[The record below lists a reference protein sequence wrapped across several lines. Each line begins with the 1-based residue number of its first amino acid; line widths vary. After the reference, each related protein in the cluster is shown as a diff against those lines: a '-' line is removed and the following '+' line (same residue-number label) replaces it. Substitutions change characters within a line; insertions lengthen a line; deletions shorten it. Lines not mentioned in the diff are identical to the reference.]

1 MYAERLNYT
10 ECRHAFLAA
19 AEFAGASVTSYP
31 HSLLCPNGRELATD
45 VATIGNPD
53 AQKVIVVT
61 SGIHGVEL
69 PIGSQLQQEW
79 LAYAK
84 AADLRDTRLVFV
96 HALNPYGSA
105 YGLRTDE
112 HNVDCNRNFISDFNN
127 PPATSAGYHA
137 LSRAFEPCSLAP
149 YAIANSWRQMLTYAA
164 QHGIPAFEKVLV
176 AGQYDYP
183 KGLYFGG
190 REESWSRQTWKKI
203 VATHV
208 TNANPTEIYHTDIH
222 TGYGPYGAFQIL
234 PHQKYSSQSL
244 APDGDTVESVFPNHS
259 GNILGFWPQL
269 ISGRSNVKAIPQAV
283 EIGTSPIVGFDV
295 MQAMLCRSA
304 SFNVHKDNYPRAQQ
318 TINFMRDVFAPRDPV
333 WRQNA
338 LKNGMNFF
346 AVYMNAVLRAD
357 ALQK

>member
-10 ECRHAFLAA
+10 EYRDAFLAA
-19 AEFAGASVTSYP
+19 AESARASVTSYQHP
-31 HSLLCPNGRELATD
+31 LLGPNGEELATD

-53 AQKVIVVT
+53 AQKVIVAS

-69 PIGSQLQQEW
+69 PIGSQLQQQW

-84 AADLRDTRLVFV
+84 AADLSNTRLVFV

-112 HNVDCNRNFISDFNN
+112 HNVDCNRNFIFVFNN
-127 PPATSAGYHA
+127 PPATSAGYHD

-190 REESWSRQTWKKI
+190 REESWSRQTWKKV

-208 TNANPTEIYHTDIH
+208 TNTNPTDIHHIDIH

-234 PHQKYSSQSL
+234 PHQKYSSQSV
-244 APDGDTVESVFPNHS
+244 APDGGTVESSFPNHS
-259 GNILGFWPQL
+259 GDILGFWPQL
-269 ISGRSNVKAIPQAV
+269 ISGCRNVTVIPQAV
-283 EIGTSPIVGFDV
+283 EIGTSPIGGFDV
-295 MQAMLCRSA
+295 MQAMLCRNA
-304 SFNVHKDNYPRAQQ
+304 LRFNHDDDYPGAQQ
-318 TINFMRDVFAPRDPV
+318 TIDSMRDVFTPRDPL
-333 WRQNA
+333 WQANA
-338 LKNGMNFF
+338 QQDGMIFF
-346 AVYMNAVLRAD
+346 RSLYERCASR
-357 ALQK
+357 